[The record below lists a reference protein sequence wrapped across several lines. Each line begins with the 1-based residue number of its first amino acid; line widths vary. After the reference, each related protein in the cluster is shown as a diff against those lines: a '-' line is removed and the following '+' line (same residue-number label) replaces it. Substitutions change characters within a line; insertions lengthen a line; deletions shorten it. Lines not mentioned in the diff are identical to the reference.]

1 MTTMKKLLIH
11 LMICAQVI
19 WPIVGCSRDS
29 VSGKAPAGSGN
40 LTAFIAQLNVG
51 LEVFKLSRQ
60 QVLNDQDVNRRNAGL
75 AVLDSRRDEFI
86 DAINTILNDQTL
98 PGVESTLDV
107 FFKLI
112 DDDSIPTLTNEM
124 RALILQLLNEPGRP
138 TIKALRNML
147 NGRSN
152 IPTGDVVSLLG
163 RLVNYPDSE
172 RLWESIGSLIA
183 AYDGVDKDGVKNNEP
198 PLVTDLLDILSRG
211 LKNTPANPA
220 PQSSL
225 NLALND
231 FIDELLTEAQG
242 TANANFGQAEWGAR
256 LDSRGAPIVQ
266 SDAQGRLLSPFVD
279 NDGDGLADLNSNG
292 RFMGANGQELDMP
305 PFGEPLSLGYD
316 AQGRASTSQGRNLY
330 EFFDTKKTLLALFMS
345 ITGRLL
351 KENRHKDM
359 VDLLD
364 VSLGP
369 KSGDQF
375 NRNNNLSRLF
385 YGLIQLVKTDQA
397 PQFLRAVSELLNKNP
412 AQSEQLFLA
421 LARANENLKNAPSNG
436 GGFNLAEKR
445 SQDLVLGLLPGID
458 DVFESNGNSS
468 STARLLIDTV
478 AELNTK
484 APNWPA
490 QFAPLFKFK
499 TVARETTPDN
509 DRNDIDESAST
520 LVDRSAGLSTNNRS
534 AVHQLLDLLKRA
546 DGCNFFG
553 QTLAVFIIDTMAGLS
568 PATVSTLVSI
578 INAVPGL
585 ANLFCSG
592 ISQDLISLDFLAK
605 SGALDALL
613 PIAKVFKDRNQI
625 PLLVQLLLVIQKDY
639 STILRPSEEALASV
653 LESGAVEELT
663 STLDIA
669 KSSVDPVSGVN
680 IADIFA
686 DSIANLVDDDQTVLD
701 QTGAQVPSLA
711 HLILNPAIDLAK
723 DLDAA
728 QKNDTLADVADS
740 LFNAFL
746 KRTTVNGQER
756 LDNQSLIPFLARS
769 FAIVANRIPA
779 DAATRRQDLG
789 QFQNDLLDTLSNKD
803 FCKIIEIVT
812 VVVGSTQ
819 AQGIVDSIANLLTPN
834 TNPNDDIFGAVLKL
848 LSIVLQ
854 QPFDLSGTQPIAVFL
869 GDVLDPNR
877 PLIPAALRTLEG
889 FILLDKSGSILK
901 VLRAA
906 LNPPPLGG
914 QAPILT
920 VMDVFGELNQAR
932 GGNSFSNI
940 SEQELVDTLQSTADF
955 MGDTQRGLPLF
966 YRAIK
971 GRRR

>member
-11 LMICAQVI
+11 FMICAQVI

-29 VSGKAPAGSGN
+29 VSGKAPPGSGS
-40 LTAFIAQLNVG
+40 LSAFISQLNVG

-60 QVLNDQDVNRRNAGL
+60 QVLNDADVNRRNAGL
-75 AVLDSRRDEFI
+75 SVLDSRRDEFI

-124 RALILQLLNEPGRP
+124 RSLILQLINEPGRP
-138 TIKALRNML
+138 TIKALRDML
-147 NGRSN
+147 SGRSN

-183 AYDGVDKDGVKNNEP
+183 AYDGVDSNGVKNNEP

-220 PQSSL
+220 PSTSL

-231 FIDELLTEAQG
+231 FVDELLTEAQG
-242 TANANFGQAEWGAR
+242 TANAKFGQAEWGAR
-256 LDSRGAPIVQ
+256 LDDRGAPVVQ
-266 SDAQGRLLSPFVD
+266 FDAQGKMLSPFVD
-279 NDGDGLADLNSNG
+279 GNSDGLADLNPNG
-292 RFMGANGQELDMP
+292 RFINNNGQEIDMP
-305 PFGEPLSLGYD
+305 PFGQPLSLGYD
-316 AQGRASTSQGRNLY
+316 AMGRASTSQGQNVY

-351 KENRHKDM
+351 KENRHKDI
-359 VDLLD
+359 VDLLN

-375 NRNNNLSRLF
+375 NRNNKLGRLS
-385 YGLIQLVKTDQA
+385 YGLVELVKTDQA
-397 PQFLRAVSELLNKNP
+397 PQFLRAMSELLNKNP
-412 AQSEQLFLA
+412 AQSEELFLA

-436 GGFNLAEKR
+436 GGFNLAEQR

-458 DVFESNGNSS
+458 EVFESNGNSS
-468 STARLLIDTV
+468 STARILIDTL
-478 AELNTK
+478 ASLDTQ

-490 QFAPLFKFK
+490 QFAPLFKYK
-499 TVARETTPDN
+499 TVVRESSPDG
-509 DRNDIDESAST
+509 DRNDIDEAAST
-520 LVDRSAGLSTNNRS
+520 LVDRNAGLTTNNRS

-553 QTLAVFIIDTMAGLS
+553 QTLAVFIVDTMAGLS
-568 PATVSTLVSI
+568 PSTVGTLVSL

-613 PIAKVFKDRNQI
+613 PIAKVFKDRNQT
-625 PLLVQLLLVIQKDY
+625 PLLVSLLLVIQKDY
-639 STILRPSEEALASV
+639 STLLRPSEEALSSV

-663 STLDIA
+663 GTLGIA
-669 KSSVDPVSGVN
+669 KSSNDPVSGIN
-680 IADIFA
+680 IADILA

-701 QTGAQVPSLA
+701 QQGNPVPSLA

-728 QKNDTLADVADS
+728 QKGSTLTDVTDS

-746 KRTTVNGQER
+746 KRTTINGQEK
-756 LDNQSLIPFLARS
+756 LENQSLIPFLARS
-769 FAIVANRIPA
+769 IAIVANRIPA
-779 DAATRRQDLG
+779 DAAVRRQDLG
-789 QFQNDLLDTLSNKD
+789 QFQSDLLDTLSSKD
-803 FCKIIEIVT
+803 FCKTIEIVT

-834 TNPNDDIFGAVLKL
+834 NNPNDDIFGAVLKL

-854 QPFDLSGTQPIAVFL
+854 QPFDLNGTQPIAVFL

-877 PLIPAALRTLEG
+877 ALIPAALRTLEG

-906 LNPPPLGG
+906 LNPPPNGG
-914 QAPILT
+914 EAPILT
-920 VMDVFGELNQAR
+920 ILDIFEELNQAR
-932 GGNSFSNI
+932 GGNSFGTMT
-940 SEQELVDTLQSTADF
+940 EQEIVDTLQSTADF
-955 MGDTQRGLPLF
+955 MGDNQRGLLLF

>member
-11 LMICAQVI
+11 FMIVTQVI

-29 VSGKAPAGSGN
+29 VSGKAPPGSGS
-40 LTAFIAQLNVG
+40 LSAFVSQLNVG

-60 QVLNDQDVNRRNAGL
+60 QVLNDADVNRRNAGL

-124 RALILQLLNEPGRP
+124 RTLILQLINEPGRP
-138 TIKALRNML
+138 TIKALRDML
-147 NGRSN
+147 SGRSN

-183 AYDGVDKDGVKNNEP
+183 AYDGVDSNGVKNNEP

-220 PQSSL
+220 PNTSL
-225 NLALND
+225 RLALND

-242 TANANFGQAEWGAR
+242 TANANFGQPEWGAR
-256 LDSRGAPIVQ
+256 LDDRGAPIVQ
-266 SDAQGRLLSPFVD
+266 VDAQGNMLSPFID
-279 NDGDGLADLNSNG
+279 GNGDGLADLNGNG
-292 RFMGANGQELDMP
+292 RFIGANGQEIDMP
-305 PFGEPLSLGYD
+305 PFGQPLSLGYD
-316 AQGRASTSQGRNLY
+316 AQGRASTSQGQNLY

-351 KENRHKDM
+351 KENRHKDI
-359 VDLLD
+359 VDLLN

-369 KSGDQF
+369 KANDQF
-375 NRNNNLSRLF
+375 NRNNNLGRLS
-385 YGLIQLVKTDQA
+385 YGLIELVKTDQA
-397 PQFLRAVSELLNKNP
+397 PQFLRAMSELLNKNP
-412 AQSEQLFLA
+412 SQSEELFLA

-458 DVFESNGNSS
+458 EVFESNGNSS
-468 STARLLIDTV
+468 STARILIDTL
-478 AELNTK
+478 ASLDTQ

-490 QFAPLFKFK
+490 QFAPLFKYK
-499 TVARETTPDN
+499 TVARESSPDG

-520 LVDRSAGLSTNNRS
+520 LVDRSVGLSTNNRS
-534 AVHQLLDLLKRA
+534 AVHQLLDLLRRA

-553 QTLAVFIIDTMAGLS
+553 QTLAVFIVDTMAGLS
-568 PATVSTLVSI
+568 PSTVGTLVSL

-613 PIAKVFKDRNQI
+613 PIAKVFKDRNQT
-625 PLLVQLLLVIQKDY
+625 PLLVSLLLVIQKDY
-639 STILRPSEEALASV
+639 STLLRPSEEALASV
-653 LESGAVEELT
+653 LESGAVEEIT
-663 STLDIA
+663 GTLDIA

-680 IADIFA
+680 IADILA

-701 QTGAQVPSLA
+701 QQGNPVPSLA

-723 DLDAA
+723 DLDSA
-728 QKNDTLADVADS
+728 QKGSTLADVSDS

-746 KRTTVNGQER
+746 KRTTTNGQEK
-756 LDNQSLIPFLARS
+756 LENQSLIPFLARS
-769 FAIVANRIPA
+769 IAIVANRIPA
-779 DAATRRQDLG
+779 DAAARRQDLG

-803 FCKIIEIVT
+803 FCKTMEIVT

-834 TNPNDDIFGAVLKL
+834 NNPNDDIFGAVLKL

-854 QPFDLSGTQPIAVFL
+854 QPFDLNGTQPIAVFL

-877 PLIPAALRTLEG
+877 ALIPAALRTLEG

-906 LNPPPLGG
+906 LNPP
-914 QAPILT
+914 QT
-920 VMDVFGELNQAR
+920 VEKR
-932 GGNSFSNI
+932 
-940 SEQELVDTLQSTADF
+940 
-955 MGDTQRGLPLF
+955 LF
-966 YRAIK
+966 
-971 GRRR
+971 